1 MVYIFCPLSVNI
13 GIYIICQYITDN
25 CCVDVKDI
33 DPAVLNYAATKLQA
47 LVSRFFFSNSVARL
61 QWFISSVL

>member
-1 MVYIFCPLSVNI
+1 MVYFF
-13 GIYIICQYITDN
+13 

-47 LVSRFFFSNSVARL
+47 PVSRFFFSNSVARL
-61 QWFISSVL
+61 QQWFISFAPVSKYRNIYYVPIYN

>member
-1 MVYIFCPLSVNI
+1 M
-13 GIYIICQYITDN
+13 CQYITDN

-47 LVSRFFFSNSVARL
+47 PVSRFFFSNSVARL
-61 QWFISSVL
+61 QQWFISFAPCQ